1 MSVTVIAHSVAAPH
15 KGRHAVETLIAH
27 LLFWGGAL
35 SIVIVLSG
43 LVLHAAR
50 GGFDDH
56 AIELHRVAGGTGQAH
71 PREVFVSLSEVARGL
86 DAHPMRPTAVIA
98 LGLTLLLMTPV
109 VGVVVAIAGFL
120 AARDYR
126 YAIIAT
132 SVFALLVLGM
142 TMAGGIG

>member
-1 MSVTVIAHSVAAPH
+1 VSVTVVAHSVAAPH
-15 KGRHAVETLIAH
+15 KGRHAVETLIAQ

-35 SIVIVLSG
+35 SIVVVLSG
-43 LVLHAAR
+43 LVLYAAR
-50 GGFDDH
+50 GGFHDC
-56 AIELHRVAGGTGQAH
+56 AIELHRVANRAGQAH

-109 VGVVVAIAGFL
+109 LGVAVAIAGFL

-132 SVFALLVLGM
+132 IVFALLVLGM
-142 TMAGGIG
+142 MMAGRIE